1 MGVKNE
7 IHKNEARVNTELSE
21 ARMTAIRSYTGL
33 AAGSHRVHKSPEE
46 GLGDQSPL
54 PLLNLLSGNGD
65 VGVSVMKTSYLCC
78 NSWLP

>member
-33 AAGSHRVHKSPEE
+33 AAGYHRVH
-46 GLGDQSPL
+46 
-54 PLLNLLSGNGD
+54 
-65 VGVSVMKTSYLCC
+65 
-78 NSWLP
+78 